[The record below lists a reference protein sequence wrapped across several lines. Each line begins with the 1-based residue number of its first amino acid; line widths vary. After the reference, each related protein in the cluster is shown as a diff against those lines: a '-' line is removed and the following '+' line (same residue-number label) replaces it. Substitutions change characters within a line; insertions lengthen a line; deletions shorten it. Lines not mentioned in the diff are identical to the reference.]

1 MITDSVCINTTKKET
16 QMINRTN
23 SHGFAVNTQFLIFY
37 SMLLIGERLSQRK
50 KKKRKRYLTS
60 FSFGR

>member
-37 SMLLIGERLSQRK
+37 SMLLIGKRLSQRK
-50 KKKRKRYLTS
+50 KKKEKDI
-60 FSFGR
+60 